1 VKSAPWLAS
10 IRTTALIALAAS
22 GALSADYSGAA
33 PAFCTAGSG
42 CAALRRSGYGSVP
55 LLSDVYVPV
64 PLLGVVA
71 FAALLGL
78 SVLPNLSRRKQ
89 LTSAAALLGGLTGV
103 TLLLFQAY
111 LGTFCAFCVA
121 VDLSAVTAAICAV
134 FYWRDSRPAA
144 ELLNPF
150 AWAVL
155 GAIAFAAPFYWPKV
169 RPAPAVPQEIAK
181 LYQPGKINVVE
192 FADFECPHCRR
203 LHVTLKKLNHEY
215 GERVNFTRL
224 NKPLSGHRNAK
235 PAAIA
240 FVCAEQ
246 QGKGE
251 PMADLLFQARSL
263 GPGSEQQMA
272 KTLGLDLDA
281 FTRCLASKESSD
293 RVEREAKIFDD
304 ARLPGLPTTF
314 VGNDT
319 ITGAQSEETFRAA
332 YERAARGVGQ
342 SGTPWPI
349 YLFVTLAAAGA
360 VAWFGRVRP
369 EAPARD

>member
-1 VKSAPWLAS
+1 M
-10 IRTTALIALAAS
+10 
-22 GALSADYSGAA
+22 
-33 PAFCTAGSG
+33 
-42 CAALRRSGYGSVP
+42 
-55 LLSDVYVPV
+55 
-64 PLLGVVA
+64 
-71 FAALLGL
+71 
-78 SVLPNLSRRKQ
+78 
-89 LTSAAALLGGLTGV
+89 
-103 TLLLFQAY
+103 
-111 LGTFCAFCVA
+111 
-121 VDLSAVTAAICAV
+121 
-134 FYWRDSRPAA
+134 
-144 ELLNPF
+144 
-150 AWAVL
+150 
-155 GAIAFAAPFYWPKV
+155 
-169 RPAPAVPQEIAK
+169 
-181 LYQPGKINVVE
+181 
-192 FADFECPHCRR
+192 
-203 LHVTLKKLNHEY
+203 TLKKLNDEY
-215 GERVNFTRL
+215 GARVNFTRL